1 MIEFNLYNTYV
12 LFYSW
17 PKHGKIS
24 IWTNLGNQVGAF
36 VWILIFV
43 HFLLHTST
51 LSRTLQLC
59 GFYFRFG
66 DFIY

>member
-12 LFYSW
+12 LFYSS

-43 HFLLHTST
+43 HFLFLTST
-51 LSRTLQLC
+51 FSRT
-59 GFYFRFG
+59 
-66 DFIY
+66 I